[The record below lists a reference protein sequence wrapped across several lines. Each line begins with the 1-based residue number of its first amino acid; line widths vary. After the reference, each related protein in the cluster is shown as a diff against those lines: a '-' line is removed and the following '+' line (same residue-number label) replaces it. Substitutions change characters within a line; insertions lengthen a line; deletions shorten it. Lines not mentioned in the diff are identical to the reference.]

1 MLCAQQSRNERRFL
15 PSKAKTRSSNE
26 TLFILPVRRQL
37 TTRWRRGATDRLR
50 AGLTR
55 LRAQFFVPAA
65 LSKKNRF
72 SPDYKSLSVQR
83 VCVVSAGFSTPS
95 HSIII
100 KSARLCARRAGSF
113 LRQMLGPCITV
124 SDGFVTESVGTTFA
138 VNVSLLLV

>member
-65 LSKKNRF
+65 LSKKKIAF
-72 SPDYKSLSVQR
+72 LQITSLFLCSAF
-83 VCVVSAGFSTPS
+83 VVSAGFSTPS

-100 KSARLCARRAGSF
+100 KSARLSARRAGSF